1 MVRIVLVLSAAA
13 VATACPAPSE
23 STQTTPVA
31 AVVTSPIAK
40 VLTLEPGARTA
51 IVAGPLYI
59 SSINPGGDMELAL
72 VQGDTC
78 GGNETW
84 FAYSG
89 GGVAVPSGQT
99 LCARSLASEA
109 RVQAFSGR

>member
-1 MVRIVLVLSAAA
+1 MVRIAFVMSVVLVA
-13 VATACPAPSE
+13 ACPAPSE

-31 AVVTSPIAK
+31 AVVTSPVAK

-78 GGNETW
+78 GGNEIW
-84 FAYSG
+84 FSYSG
-89 GGVAVPSGQT
+89 GGIAVPSGQT
-99 LCARSLASEA
+99 LCARSLASAA

>member
-1 MVRIVLVLSAAA
+1 MVRIALVLTIILLA
-13 VATACPAPSE
+13 ACPAPTE
-23 STQTTPVA
+23 SPQTTPVA
-31 AVVTSPIAK
+31 AVVSSPVAK
-40 VLTLEPGARTA
+40 VLTLAPGARTA

-78 GGNETW
+78 GGDEVW
-84 FAYSG
+84 FSYSG

-99 LCARSLASEA
+99 LCARSLAAAA